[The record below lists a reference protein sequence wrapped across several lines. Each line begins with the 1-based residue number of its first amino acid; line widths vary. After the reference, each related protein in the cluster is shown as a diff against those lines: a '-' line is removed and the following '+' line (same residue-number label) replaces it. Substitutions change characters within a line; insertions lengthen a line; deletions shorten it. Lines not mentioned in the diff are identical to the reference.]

1 MWVRERW
8 RLVAGLLALALVL
21 APAIV
26 LTLVRL
32 FEPSGGPWVR
42 IEAFTPLAI
51 VMYGVVLLVL
61 LVRFAMARR
70 WGRGVA
76 AAAVALGLALHI
88 AWFSPMISG
97 ANPPPRTG
105 AETLLVMA
113 VNLYH
118 GHADGLDV
126 VQTASEE
133 DVDVLVTTELTPAAL
148 VRMESAGLDSLFPH
162 RAGKF
167 ESNKTATMVFAK
179 VRLGRAIRL
188 DTTGAS
194 WEVPMGKYTLFAVHP
209 HVPTNIAKWRRDH
222 YLLRTAVADEEPDLV
237 VGDFNATTDHPPMR
251 ALANM
256 GYRSAA
262 ELANEGWQPTWPAA
276 GGRSVLGISVPN
288 VVEIDHVLVG
298 PTFAAI
304 GTHTRDIPETDHRAL
319 VAEVAAK

>member
-1 MWVRERW
+1 MQGWGRW
-8 RLVAGLLALALVL
+8 RRVAGLLALALVL
-21 APAIV
+21 TPAVV

-32 FEPSGGPWVR
+32 FEPWGGRWVR
-42 IEAFTPLAI
+42 LEGFTPLAI
-51 VMYGVVLLVL
+51 VMYGVALLVL
-61 LVRFAMARR
+61 GIRFAMARR

-97 ANPPPRTG
+97 ANPPPRAG
-105 AETLLVMA
+105 AEPLRVMA

-118 GHADGLDV
+118 GRADGLDV

-133 DVDVLVTTELTPAAL
+133 DIDLLVATEVTPAAL
-148 VRMESAGLDSLFPH
+148 ARMESAGLESLFPH
-162 RAGKF
+162 RAGKP
-167 ESNKTATMVFAK
+167 ETSKAGTMVFAK
-179 VRLGRAIRL
+179 FRLGRATRL

-194 WEVPMGKYTLFAVHP
+194 WLVPMGKYTLFAVHP
-209 HVPTNIAKWRRDH
+209 HAPTNIAKWRRDH
-222 YLLRTAVADEEPDLV
+222 YVLRTAVADEQPDLV

-288 VVEIDHVLVG
+288 VVEIDHVVLA

-304 GTHTRDIPETDHRAL
+304 STHTRDIPETDHRAL
-319 VAEVAAK
+319 VAEVAPK